1 MWPVFPFAENDNP
14 EKTRVSA
21 EKRVKL
27 KGLLAQLGG
36 AGVTLPALGTEP
48 GARDRTQMLTS
59 LAYGEVH
66 ELWAETI
73 CDYTTA
79 MACLLMAV
87 RDSDK
92 PILWVTSRAVALD
105 HGLPYGPGLKQ
116 FGIAPERIILVQ
128 AHKAIDAL
136 WAVEE
141 GLKTDA
147 FATVVGECGPVDL
160 TASRRLTLAAQT
172 HGSRCLLLVRTADAP
187 QSAAHSRFHIAPAV
201 SGDAPFDTMAP
212 GDACGTINLVKH
224 RGGERPFSI
233 TMEWPSHA
241 QDYLS
246 MAAPLADRPVATGA
260 GEPVHATG

>member
-1 MWPVFPFAENDNP
+1 MFPVAENDNP
-14 EKTRVSA
+14 EKTQVSA
-21 EKRVKL
+21 HKQATL
-27 KGLLAQLGG
+27 KGLQAQLGS
-36 AGVTLPALGTEP
+36 AGVTLPALGPDVTD
-48 GARDRTQMLTS
+48 AADRTEMLTS

-73 CDYTTA
+73 VDYTAA

-116 FGIAPERIILVQ
+116 YDIAPERIILVQ

-147 FATVVGECGPVDL
+147 FATVVGECDPVDL

-172 HGSRCLLLVRTADAP
+172 HGSRCLLLIRSPEAP
-187 QSAAHSRFHIAPAV
+187 SSGAHSRFRIAPAA
-201 SGDAPFDTMAP
+201 SLNALFDAKAP
-212 GDACGTINLVKH
+212 GDARGTINLVKH

-246 MAAPLADRPVATGA
+246 MASEVADRSVAPRA

>member
-1 MWPVFPFAENDNP
+1 MFPVAENDNHQN
-14 EKTRVSA
+14 TRVSA
-21 EKRVKL
+21 RKQAAL

-36 AGVTLPALGTEP
+36 AGVTLPALGPDVTDAP
-48 GARDRTQMLTS
+48 DRTEMLTS

-66 ELWAETI
+66 ELWAETMA
-73 CDYTTA
+73 DYSAA
-79 MACLLMAV
+79 MACLLIAV
-87 RDSDK
+87 KDSDK

-105 HGLPYGPGLKQ
+105 HGLPYGPGLKGH
-116 FGIAPERIILVQ
+116 GIAPERIILVQ

-147 FATVVGECGPVDL
+147 FASVVGECGPVDL

-172 HGSRCLLLVRTADAP
+172 HGSRCLLLVRTPEAP
-187 QSAAHSRFHIAPAV
+187 SSAAHSRFRVSPAA
-201 SGDAPFDTMAP
+201 SGDTPFDAKAP
-212 GDACGTINLVKH
+212 GDARGMINLVKH

-246 MAAPLADRPVATGA
+246 MAAPMADRPVAPRA
-260 GEPVHATG
+260 GEPVHATR